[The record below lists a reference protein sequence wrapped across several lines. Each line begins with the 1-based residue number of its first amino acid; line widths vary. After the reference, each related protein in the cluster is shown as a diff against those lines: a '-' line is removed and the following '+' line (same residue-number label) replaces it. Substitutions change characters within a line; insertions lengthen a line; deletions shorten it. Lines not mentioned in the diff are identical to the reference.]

1 MNSDLEYA
9 KSSLQELFYVLDLN
23 MEADKV
29 KALAE
34 VADIITAIPAR
45 VETLYERAT
54 QEGYQVNNR
63 RWWQY
68 FYWKISFLGLC
79 APQLLGQ
86 LEAESPGDQKIEE
99 ESKAC
104 WH

>member
-1 MNSDLEYA
+1 
-9 KSSLQELFYVLDLN
+9 

-54 QEGYQVNNR
+54 QEGYQVSSR
-63 RWWQY
+63 RGWQ
-68 FYWKISFLGLC
+68 
-79 APQLLGQ
+79 
-86 LEAESPGDQKIEE
+86 
-99 ESKAC
+99 
-104 WH
+104 

>member
-1 MNSDLEYA
+1 
-9 KSSLQELFYVLDLN
+9 

-54 QEGYQVNNR
+54 QEGYQVTKI
-63 RWWQY
+63 Y
-68 FYWKISFLGLC
+68 DCEKIS
-79 APQLLGQ
+79 
-86 LEAESPGDQKIEE
+86 K
-99 ESKAC
+99 
-104 WH
+104 

>member
-1 MNSDLEYA
+1 
-9 KSSLQELFYVLDLN
+9 

-54 QEGYQVNNR
+54 QEGYQVNVNSR

-68 FYWKISFLGLC
+68 FYWKISSGLC
-79 APQLLGQ
+79 PPQLLGQ
-86 LEAESPGDQKIEE
+86 LEAESPRDQKIEE
-99 ESKAC
+99 ESKVC